1 MQIGTWYKS
10 LVLEGAVF
18 VCIASPV
25 AFLVFEG
32 LFGGGA
38 GGAGKMRLS
47 FLLLFA
53 KELCKWL
60 ELCRRR
66 EKIIILYFE
75 P

>member
-32 LFGGGA
+32 LFGGGGRRCREDA
-38 GGAGKMRLS
+38 FE
-47 FLLLFA
+47 FLTA
-53 KELCKWL
+53 LCKGTL
-60 ELCRRR
+60 
-66 EKIIILYFE
+66 
-75 P
+75 

>member
-1 MQIGTWYKS
+1 MQIGTLYKS
-10 LVLEGAVF
+10 LVLKEAVF
-18 VCIASPV
+18 VCIAFPV
-25 AFLVFEG
+25 AFLMFEG
-32 LFGGGA
+32 LFGGA
-38 GGAGKMRLS
+38 GGAGKMGLS